1 MQIREL
7 RDLKR
12 KDVPLAY
19 RRTFTAEAV
28 LDGENSGETRQPV
41 EFDLEQTAA
50 GTTQVKIRLIG
61 SARYPVIPLMRAL
74 HAYITTMHAR
84 GKLN

>member
-7 RDLKR
+7 RNLKR

-19 RRTFTAEAV
+19 RRTFTAEAI
-28 LDGENSGETRQPV
+28 LDGENSGETTQPV
-41 EFDLEQTAA
+41 EFDLEQSAA
-50 GTTQVKIRLIG
+50 GTTQVKIRIVG
-61 SARYPVIPLMRAL
+61 NARYPVIPLMREL
-74 HAYITTMHAR
+74 HAYITNMNAA